1 MNAITQAEQVSH
13 GTLEAVLGQ
22 GNLAELNPAQRLAY
36 MTRTCES
43 LGLNPLTRPFRFL
56 TLNGQVQMYATRDC
70 ADQLR
75 ASRKISLTVV
85 DKYIDGDLFCVTV
98 RATTPDGRND
108 EDMGAVTLGQLKGEA
123 RANAIMKGITKAKR
137 RVTLSICGLG
147 FLDEI
152 EAETLPHAQTFDA
165 EAEIRQER
173 TLPSTSMRSFVESG
187 EINEPQ
193 ARPSQAKIELQA
205 AVLRG
210 KAESPPPAEE
220 ETWIESV
227 ERRISAAPTS
237 PDKIEVIGAIAAQEI
252 KTEDDLTAMARSAP
266 IKKLAETKDNLTR
279 IQVFLAAARQRISKP
294 KVPPLTG
301 QFDIY
306 DIDGHHIDGPF
317 LHPIEFADKFTGFM
331 GTVPVEDWTATL
343 KVNEVD
349 LTKAKKNNMAAK
361 TLAKL
366 ESQA

>member
-173 TLPSTSMRSFVESG
+173 NLPSTSMRSFVESG
-187 EINEPQ
+187 EINQPQ
-193 ARPSQAKIELQA
+193 TRPSPAKMELQA

-210 KAESPPPAEE
+210 KAESPPSAEE

-227 ERRISAAPTS
+227 ERRIAEAPDSPSRLDVVGKAAL
-237 PDKIEVIGAIAAQEI
+237 EA
-252 KTEDDLTAMARSAP
+252 KTEDDLTLMARSAP
-266 IKKLAETKDNLTR
+266 IRKLAETPDNKIR
-279 IQVFLAAARQRISKP
+279 IQAFLAGAKLRIAGPKP
-294 KVPPLTG
+294 PPLTG

-306 DIDGHHIDGPF
+306 DLDGHHIDGPF
-317 LHPIEFADKFTGFM
+317 IHPIDFADKLTGFM

-349 LTKAKKNNMAAK
+349 LTKAKKDGVAAK
-361 TLAKL
+361 VLAKL